1 MRMVFWSGA
10 AFYNSVPNLFAEI
23 RKNICEKT
31 CAYFPKY
38 SHVFAEIRLRFCG
51 NKFEIDKNAGFGEAS
66 MNSASVAN
74 NAGGRHPLARC

>member
-1 MRMVFWSGA
+1 MQIVPATDKTSLFKPA
-10 AFYNSVPNLFAEI
+10 PNLFAEI
-23 RKNICEKT
+23 RKNIYGKT

-38 SHVFAEIRLRFCG
+38 LHVFAEIRLRFCG

-74 NAGGRHPLARC
+74 AGGGHPPARC